1 MPVQVQPAISEISPG
16 SDIAVARA
24 IAAGDREALRM
35 LVQRHGRLL
44 YRTARS
50 ILKDDRDAE
59 DAVQSAYLL
68 AHRKISTF
76 EGGSALSTWLV
87 RIVINEALASGANGR
102 TS

>member
-16 SDIAVARA
+16 SDVAVARA
-24 IAAGDREALRM
+24 IAAGDREAFRTLI
-35 LVQRHGRLL
+35 QRHSRLL

-50 ILKDDRDAE
+50 IVKDDRDAE
-59 DAVQSAYLL
+59 DAVQSAYLR

-76 EGGSALSTWLV
+76 KGGSALSTWLV
-87 RIVINEALASGANGR
+87 RIVINEALALDTNGR